1 MHDAEAKKVT
11 VEALPQIIDYLTSQG
26 YEFEDFYKIIK

>member
-11 VEALPQIIDYLTSQG
+11 VEALPEIINYLKEQG
-26 YEFEDFYKIIK
+26 YQFEDFYEIMK